1 MEIKLVGK
9 LRKIPLIDLRIQY
22 VNGVTPLE
30 LWNYDM
36 RLKYS
41 PHVELMKLFLKHGF
55 DLDKAWNTRYVQER
69 QNRYKIGQ
77 KDWTDSWIR
86 KHLKRRYGIL
96 KSLKRYGFKTR
107 LRKGLSG
114 QPKPVA
120 VLKEPLWTSRF
131 GMKENWLGGMEI
143 YDGAGACSAA
153 YALGWKTILGFYA
166 IDARKPGD
174 KGKFEEKLKNVKGV
188 W

>member
-9 LRKIPLIDLRIQY
+9 LRKIPLIYLRIQY